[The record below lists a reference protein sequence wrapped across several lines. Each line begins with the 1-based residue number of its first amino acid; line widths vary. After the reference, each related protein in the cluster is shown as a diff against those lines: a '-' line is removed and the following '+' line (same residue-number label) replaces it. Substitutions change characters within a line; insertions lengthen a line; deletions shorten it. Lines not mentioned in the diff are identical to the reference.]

1 MPLTEQTG
9 ALLRRSGTHRNE
21 FPTGYSWRVA
31 LQQSPLP
38 LHRSISF
45 CNRSPV
51 LVHSF
56 PANGRC
62 PLPRLS
68 HPWGEVQTLA
78 PRASAR
84 VLCRS
89 YVQRGLIPYVRIQS
103 NLRFLRSEA
112 LAWVAEH
119 RSGLKSKGH

>member
-1 MPLTEQTG
+1 MPLPEQTG

-45 CNRSPV
+45 SNRGPV

-68 HPWGEVQTLA
+68 HPWGEVQTNALILA
-78 PRASAR
+78 VHFGRTSAED
-84 VLCRS
+84 S
-89 YVQRGLIPYVRIQS
+89 GQS
-103 NLRFLRSEA
+103 TLHPFS
-112 LAWVAEH
+112 LAGVFFVGEC
-119 RSGLKSKGH
+119 